1 MWWVKLADFGLSKKL
16 TDSTAYHTKAGTQSY
31 MAPEM
36 LYSPDG
42 SSDYTDAIDIWA
54 VGCIAYRL
62 VSGCVPFT
70 IPALVQYCQDKSL
83 FPLDPLFDCGIKSEG
98 SKFLRHLLVTEPK
111 DRPSASQAL
120 QHEWILS
127 SEFYSHFLCYF
138 SMSLMYVPCPPTAAL
153 DDSTC

>member
-1 MWWVKLADFGLSKKL
+1 
-16 TDSTAYHTKAGTQSY
+16 
-31 MAPEM
+31 MAPET

-54 VGCIAYRL
+54 VGCIACRL
-62 VSGCVPFT
+62 VSGSVPFT
-70 IPALVQYCQDKSL
+70 ILALVQYCQDKST

-98 SKFLRHLLVTEPK
+98 SKFLRHLLITEPK

-127 SEFYSHFLCYF
+127 SEFYKYFLCYF
-138 SMSLMYVPCPPTAAL
+138 SRSLVYVPVHSLLPLLIT
-153 DDSTC
+153 